1 MSHIQ
6 RILPLPRTH
15 GEPCPRLLS
24 RAVALKCDAAEKASK
39 IGELPHWDRA
49 GLAALVVEHQTLIL
63 RSHACTL
70 MAHGHYV
77 LGKQYA
83 ETARRLEGKR

>member
-1 MSHIQ
+1 MSYIQ
-6 RILPLPRTH
+6 KILPLR
-15 GEPCPRLLS
+15 EPCHRMLA
-24 RAVALKCDAAEKASK
+24 RAAALKCDAAEVAHR
-39 IGELPHWDRA
+39 IGDLPHWDRA
-49 GLAALVVEHQTLIL
+49 GLAALVVEHQALIL

-70 MAHGHYV
+70 MAHGQHV